1 MKDLQLLSLDFDGGY
16 MATIVNKYN
25 HDYVATKN
33 FIGYTK
39 REVLHKLVNDY
50 NVIVPS
56 KFYSKP
62 KKIDT
67 KALPLPLQIIYNMRY

>member
-1 MKDLQLLSLDFDGGY
+1 MKYLQLLSLSFDGGY

-25 HDYVATKN
+25 HNYVTTKN
-33 FIGYTK
+33 FIGYSK

-50 NVIVPS
+50 NVIVPA

-62 KKIDT
+62 KKINT
-67 KALPLPLQIIYNMRY
+67 KVLSVPLQIVYNMKY

>member
-1 MKDLQLLSLDFDGGY
+1 MKNLQLLSLCFDGGY

-25 HDYVATKN
+25 HNYVTTKN
-33 FIGYTK
+33 FIGYNK

-56 KFYSKP
+56 KFYNKP

-67 KALPLPLQIIYNMRY
+67 KVLPMPLQIIYNMRY